1 MNLKQIEKFFKIQC
15 WFDGINIS
23 TKELK
28 DETHQIKA
36 DALAKLEPGSEDL
49 TQLYDALKKVWGSK
63 YGFSLDKCK
72 KEISVIQT
80 NSEHPVK
87 LLKLTFIF
95 SEGPVS
101 YLRMITEFPYELK
114 GVGVFT
120 DAQAMLRFGDLET
133 VKKKLDK
140 VLTEYCLTIPIVS
153 GYFQSVDIPASDL
166 IKFYEK

>member
-1 MNLKQIEKFFKIQC
+1 MNLKQIEKFLKVQC

-23 TKELK
+23 TKELRG
-28 DETHQIKA
+28 EIRQIKA
-36 DALAKLEPGSEDL
+36 DALAKLEPGSESL
-49 TQLYDALKKVWGSK
+49 TQWYDALKKIWSAK

-101 YLRMITEFPYELK
+101 YLRMISEFPYELK

-120 DAQAMLRFGDLET
+120 DAQAMLRFGDLDT
-133 VKKKLDK
+133 IKKKLDK

-166 IKFYEK
+166 IKFYQK